1 MNVLVKVQVFK
12 EIVFNQKKCPPFK
25 DFVAQK
31 WVISH
36 FLHFE
41 GYGQITIS
49 SDPSPVVGIEFLA
62 IPFAFDFAFKTH
74 IKEKS
79 FKHSIY

>member
-41 GYGQITIS
+41 GYFPMFMKNCLLETK
-49 SDPSPVVGIEFLA
+49 FNL
-62 IPFAFDFAFKTH
+62 
-74 IKEKS
+74 
-79 FKHSIY
+79 